1 MAEYFLINAAAF
13 NEEVIQES
21 VNDKAFKEKMAKLGH
36 KLNKEIDKQ
45 EKEENEF
52 FNRGILATCRKIA
65 SLLIG
70 GTVVVASSIL
80 SIIRLCVMAL
90 IGLLV
95 GTAILTGLCVLIIT
109 IAIACIPIAIAAGIY
124 FTLKPGDKKK
134 LEEAAKKYKK
144 NKKVHSGINR
154 LLSSLSKAQVKSSV
168 KSIKEDLHAVEYDLC
183 LLEMEDALNN
193 NNFYKPSEVK
203 KALTY
208 LEDVDLGTF
217 DITFEDAILGI
228 SEANIKAASNIKSKA
243 SKAVSELRTLAVK
256 SPTTIKEKIKQAYCD
271 SPDNIINESPNIFR
285 ILFDIIVIAGAFAY
299 AGVVGGIIV
308 GMVSWFVALHI
319 TRQQCVKYT
328 AQYKK
333 ERERAVKKGKK
344 LKGDAKKRNE
354 EYIKELDRAIEK
366 LEMYE
371 RDQFTDEEN
380 DKKAGY
386 NTDDSGVTDNIDFDE
401 AAVDIILIDKAV
413 SVLESFNRKSFYQGL
428 QERKVTS
435 GVLKYIISEAV
446 GSGLISKI
454 EMDRNLSNIMSL
466 TDDRDKIGVLREGML
481 YLDNLEVKPS
491 NDLFR
496 RAASSI
502 AVQDVLHEVSFTATL
517 NMLKDKI
524 RQGAQNLSDKEK
536 VASRTLDTSIEN
548 FKVGLENSLKQENRE
563 AVIKGQILPSA
574 SRIIKLAIVAGFAFL
589 LHPALAIIYLL
600 GMFAMSKKLRVKER
614 QLVLDELDT
623 ELKVCQEYINKAKAN
638 QDMNAYRQCLQIEKK
653 LLRQRDR
660 LKYKL
665 TAEWNERTPE
675 RYSNQD
681 YQHKA

>member
-1 MAEYFLINAAAF
+1 M
-13 NEEVIQES
+13 
-21 VNDKAFKEKMAKLGH
+21 
-36 KLNKEIDKQ
+36 
-45 EKEENEF
+45 
-52 FNRGILATCRKIA
+52 
-65 SLLIG
+65 
-70 GTVVVASSIL
+70 
-80 SIIRLCVMAL
+80 
-90 IGLLV
+90 
-95 GTAILTGLCVLIIT
+95 
-109 IAIACIPIAIAAGIY
+109 
-124 FTLKPGDKKK
+124 
-134 LEEAAKKYKK
+134 
-144 NKKVHSGINR
+144 
-154 LLSSLSKAQVKSSV
+154 
-168 KSIKEDLHAVEYDLC
+168 
-183 LLEMEDALNN
+183 
-193 NNFYKPSEVK
+193 
-203 KALTY
+203 
-208 LEDVDLGTF
+208 
-217 DITFEDAILGI
+217 
-228 SEANIKAASNIKSKA
+228 
-243 SKAVSELRTLAVK
+243 
-256 SPTTIKEKIKQAYCD
+256 
-271 SPDNIINESPNIFR
+271 
-285 ILFDIIVIAGAFAY
+285 FDIIVIAGAFAFT
-299 AGVVGGIIV
+299 GVVGGIIV
-308 GMVSWFVALHI
+308 GMVSWFLALHI

-344 LKGDAKKRNE
+344 LKGDAKKRND

-386 NTDDSGVTDNIDFDE
+386 NTDDTSVTDNIDFDE
-401 AAVDIILIDKAV
+401 AAVNIILIDKAI
-413 SVLESFNRKSFYQGL
+413 SVLESFNRRSFYQGL
-428 QERKVTS
+428 QERKITPDT
-435 GVLKYIISEAV
+435 LKYIISEAV

-454 EMDRNLSNIMSL
+454 EMDRNLSGMMSL
-466 TDDRDKIGVLREGML
+466 IDDRDKLGVLREGML

-502 AVQDVLHEVSFTATL
+502 AVQDVLHEVSFTNTL
-517 NMLKDKI
+517 VMLKDKI

-665 TAEWNERTPE
+665 AAEWNERTPE